1 CTRDARQRFLTTG
14 YLGRSSGPDGGC
26 SENCAESAWWLVIRN
41 VQLLESYER
50 NELCRAEVHSCR
62 DGKQQHRQL
71 QPYLTCSERRR
82 SGDGFRS
89 RRGYELL
96 SRDRR
101 NGCHPPL
108 GIERPGNASH
118 LLPSS
123 VKRSAE
129 RRALICDRPAPYEL
143 GSMGGYVG
151 RSGRWDRYRVGER
164 YCARD
169 HCGGPRAQRVH

>member
-1 CTRDARQRFLTTG
+1 MKVVA
-14 YLGRSSGPDGGC
+14 
-26 SENCAESAWWLVIRN
+26 VIRD
-41 VQLLESYER
+41 VQLLESDER
-50 NELCRAEVHSCR
+50 NEFRRAEIHSRR

-71 QPYLTCSERRR
+71 KPYLTCSERRR

-101 NGCHPPL
+101 NGCYSPL

-129 RRALICDRPAPYEL
+129 RRAIPR
-143 GSMGGYVG
+143 
-151 RSGRWDRYRVGER
+151 GE
-164 YCARD
+164 
-169 HCGGPRAQRVH
+169 